1 MEPTVHGSLVCP
13 EGWVRIRLN
22 LQLYRHIFSMV
33 PRNGNTEVTDFAHH
47 RGYVYTLT
55 E

>member
-22 LQLYRHIFSMV
+22 LQLYTHILNMLV
-33 PRNGNTEVTDFAHH
+33 ATAV
-47 RGYVYTLT
+47 L
-55 E
+55 